1 MRKNRNLYKNAN
13 INFLITFIKNHQ
25 SGKLNKIYQWW
36 IYVLH
41 NSVSHKVDDGFTFI
55 WKRILCDIFL
65 ILRHVLSFGSS
76 GLKCKSTHR
85 KYGFLITSKM
95 SLMSSGD
102 MQISLWKSQSQNFT
116 DFDIRTILLAQN
128 SFDEWLAFCWV
139 DYCVFQNYIGTLKH
153 FVIVTWSWLFQFYSV
168 QFFVMP

>member
-1 MRKNRNLYKNAN
+1 MVN
-13 INFLITFIKNHQ
+13 ICFASLCFPQ
-25 SGKLNKIYQWW
+25 GRWW
-36 IYVLH
+36 IYIHLEKDFVRYFYD
-41 NSVSHKVDDGFTFI
+41 STPCFVV
-55 WKRILCDIFL
+55 WILWPEMQI
-65 ILRHVLSFGSS
+65 
-76 GLKCKSTHR
+76 THR

-116 DFDIRTILLAQN
+116 DFDIKTILLAQN

-139 DYCVFQNYIGTLKH
+139 DYCVFQNYIETLKY

>member
-1 MRKNRNLYKNAN
+1 
-13 INFLITFIKNHQ
+13 
-25 SGKLNKIYQWW
+25 
-36 IYVLH
+36 
-41 NSVSHKVDDGFTFI
+41 
-55 WKRILCDIFL
+55 
-65 ILRHVLSFGSS
+65 
-76 GLKCKSTHR
+76 
-85 KYGFLITSKM
+85 M

-116 DFDIRTILLAQN
+116 DFDIKTILLGQN

-139 DYCVFQNYIGTLKH
+139 DYCVFQNYIETLKY